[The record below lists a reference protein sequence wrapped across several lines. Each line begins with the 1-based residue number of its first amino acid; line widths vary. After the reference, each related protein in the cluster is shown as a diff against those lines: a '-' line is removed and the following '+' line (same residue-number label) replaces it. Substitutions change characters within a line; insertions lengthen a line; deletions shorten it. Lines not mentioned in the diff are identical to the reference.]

1 MRVANDPDSSVRTG
15 VVACFVSVHDC
26 VLAWQG
32 PRALHVCCAEIFP
45 LAQREQGMAWC
56 VAFNFFWGSVLS
68 LTFPRLLRLF
78 TPLGAFL
85 SYSGLNVVAFVII
98 FFCVPETK
106 RLPLE
111 EIDSVFSNSDW

>member
-1 MRVANDPDSSVRTG
+1 M
-15 VVACFVSVHDC
+15 
-26 VLAWQG
+26 
-32 PRALHVCCAEIFP
+32 CCAEIFP